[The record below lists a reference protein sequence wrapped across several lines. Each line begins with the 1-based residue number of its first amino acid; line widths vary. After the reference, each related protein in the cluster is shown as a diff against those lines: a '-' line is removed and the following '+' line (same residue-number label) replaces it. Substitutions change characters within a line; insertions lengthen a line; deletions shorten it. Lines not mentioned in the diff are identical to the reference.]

1 MKLVRAKVTNFKSID
16 DTGWVDVDDV
26 TSMVGKNE
34 SGKTAFLGALK
45 RLNPVDGKDKFDLK
59 DYPRKGYVR
68 YKRDHRD
75 SPAIAIT
82 TEMELSDDELGQ
94 IEESL
99 GKGALKSSAVML
111 ARWFTRER
119 SKYTSSFQ
127 ERSSRILVRSNDRTP
142 SERADRMVSRSCA

>member
-16 DTGWVDVDDV
+16 DTGWVDIDDV

-68 YKRDHRD
+68 YKRDHGD

-99 GKGALKSSAVML
+99 GKGALKSSAVTVAKDYDNELHWDVEVNEQAIVRHLMESANL
-111 ARWFTRER
+111 PLEV
-119 SKYTSSFQ
+119 Q
-127 ERSSRILVRSNDRTP
+127 EHAQKSQTIG
-142 SERADRMVSRSCA
+142 